1 MKILV
6 VEDQEK
12 LAKSLKKGLE
22 QEGYAVDYVLDGE
35 AAERRI
41 DIGHKEY
48 DLIVLDLMLP
58 KKDGY
63 EVCRNMRAHDIK
75 TPVIVLTAR
84 GATEDKISAL
94 NIGADGYLVKPFS
107 FRELIARINAL
118 LRRPEAFTPS
128 ELQTRDLLLNT
139 ATREV
144 TRSGKVISLTLKE
157 FGILE
162 EVMANLVKNAIQYT
176 PAGGEVNLNI
186 EIKSKHKK
194 ANVIVRDTGVG
205 IVQEDLPYIFEPFYR
220 SDKSIHMHKQGNG
233 LGLPLVREIVKRHR
247 GFIDIQSVRGKGT
260 SVTVSIPLAPKGLG

>member
-1 MKILV
+1 MRILI

-41 DIGHKEY
+41 EVGHKDY

-63 EVCRNMRAHDIK
+63 EICRNMRAHGIA

-94 NIGADGYLVKPFS
+94 NIGADDYLVKPFS
-107 FRELIARINAL
+107 FKELLARINAL
-118 LRRPEAFTPS
+118 LRRPEVFVPS
-128 ELQTRDLLLNT
+128 ELTVRDLQLNT

-144 TRSGKVISLTLKE
+144 YRGGKNITLTLKE
-157 FGILE
+157 FSVLEYLIKNKGRVVNREELVDHVWDFNYDGFSNVVDVHIKNLRNKIDFENDEKILE
-162 EVMANLVKNAIQYT
+162 T
-176 PAGGEVNLNI
+176 
-186 EIKSKHKK
+186 
-194 ANVIVRDTGVG
+194 VRGVG
-205 IVQEDLPYIFEPFYR
+205 YR
-220 SDKSIHMHKQGNG
+220 IK
-233 LGLPLVREIVKRHR
+233 
-247 GFIDIQSVRGKGT
+247 
-260 SVTVSIPLAPKGLG
+260 A

>member
-1 MKILV
+1 MRILV

-41 DIGHKEY
+41 EVGHKEY

-63 EVCRNMRAHDIK
+63 EVCRNMRAHGIA

-94 NIGADGYLVKPFS
+94 NIGADDYLVKPFS
-107 FRELIARINAL
+107 FKELLARINAL
-118 LRRPEAFTPS
+118 LRRPETFVPS
-128 ELQTRDLLLNT
+128 ELAAGDLVLNT

-144 TRSGKVISLTLKE
+144 FRAGKNILLTLKE
-157 FGILE
+157 FSVLEYLLKNKGRVVNREELVDHVWDFNYDGFSNVVDVHIKNLRNKIDADGNEKILE
-162 EVMANLVKNAIQYT
+162 T
-176 PAGGEVNLNI
+176 
-186 EIKSKHKK
+186 
-194 ANVIVRDTGVG
+194 VRGVG
-205 IVQEDLPYIFEPFYR
+205 YR
-220 SDKSIHMHKQGNG
+220 LK
-233 LGLPLVREIVKRHR
+233 
-247 GFIDIQSVRGKGT
+247 
-260 SVTVSIPLAPKGLG
+260 A

>member
-94 NIGADGYLVKPFS
+94 NIGADDYLVKPFS
-107 FRELIARINAL
+107 FRELLARINAL
-118 LRRPEAFTPS
+118 LRRPEPFTPS
-128 ELQTRDLLLNT
+128 ELQTRDLSLNT

-144 TRSGKVISLTLKE
+144 ARSGNGISLTLKE

-162 EVMANLVKNAIQYT
+162 YLLKNKGRVVSREELVDHIWDFNYDGFSNVVDVHIKNLR
-176 PAGGEVNLNI
+176 
-186 EIKSKHKK
+186 SKVDADGDEKLLET
-194 ANVIVRDTGVG
+194 IRGVG
-205 IVQEDLPYIFEPFYR
+205 YR
-220 SDKSIHMHKQGNG
+220 IK
-233 LGLPLVREIVKRHR
+233 V
-247 GFIDIQSVRGKGT
+247 
-260 SVTVSIPLAPKGLG
+260 

>member
-1 MKILV
+1 MRILV

-41 DIGHKEY
+41 EVGHKDY

-63 EVCRNMRAHDIK
+63 EVCRNMRAHGIT

-94 NIGADGYLVKPFS
+94 NIGADDYLVKPFS
-107 FRELIARINAL
+107 FKELLARINAL
-118 LRRPEAFTPS
+118 LRRPEAFVPS
-128 ELQTRDLLLNT
+128 ELAAGNLLLNT

-144 TRSGKVISLTLKE
+144 SRGGKNVALTLKE
-157 FGILE
+157 FSVLEYLLKNKGRVVNREELVDHVWDFNYDGFSNVVDVHIKNLRNKIDADNNEKILE
-162 EVMANLVKNAIQYT
+162 T
-176 PAGGEVNLNI
+176 
-186 EIKSKHKK
+186 
-194 ANVIVRDTGVG
+194 VRGVG
-205 IVQEDLPYIFEPFYR
+205 YR
-220 SDKSIHMHKQGNG
+220 LK
-233 LGLPLVREIVKRHR
+233 
-247 GFIDIQSVRGKGT
+247 
-260 SVTVSIPLAPKGLG
+260 A